1 MRIAM
6 TGRERERG
14 RKGKEIME
22 RERKESGRE
31 EKDRKRKDGK
41 RKDGKRK
48 DRKGKEGKR
57 NNGKRGKG
65 QKKKNGKRK
74 EGEKKNKGRKY
85 CLLQLLEMVEVQPS
99 FSSSC
104 LLQAPSAELMQE
116 NTYIWAMPQ

>member
-1 MRIAM
+1 MFVFARFPQEDQNSFATKNTAGMRIAM

-65 QKKKNGKRK
+65 
-74 EGEKKNKGRKY
+74 
-85 CLLQLLEMVEVQPS
+85 
-99 FSSSC
+99 
-104 LLQAPSAELMQE
+104 
-116 NTYIWAMPQ
+116 